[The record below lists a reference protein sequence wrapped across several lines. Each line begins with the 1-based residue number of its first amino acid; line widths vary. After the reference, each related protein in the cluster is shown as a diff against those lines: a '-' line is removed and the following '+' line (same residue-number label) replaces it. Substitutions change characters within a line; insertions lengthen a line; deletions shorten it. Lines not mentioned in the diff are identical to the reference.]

1 MYKVMIVEDE
11 PIIRNGIAR
20 SINWGSL
27 GCKVVAME
35 ENGKLAFAKFES
47 LQPDIVVSD
56 IMMPEMDGL
65 ELADRI
71 LSSSDRTRIILLT
84 GYKEFDYVKH
94 ALTLGVFSY
103 ILKPTDPDELEKTV
117 EKAVSELNE
126 SNTVANH
133 FKALHDSVEAAK
145 PLLRDEFFHELMF
158 RTFAHSGDIQRRLEY
173 FGIRLSRFAVL
184 AVDIDS
190 FVELENSFSE
200 EDVTIL
206 VFLIHEL
213 SDELI
218 ERHGYHCVALTYG
231 RCLYLILESEGLSA
245 EDVTAFAQ
253 ELRRASEQRVK
264 FTVSIGVSNFYDNP
278 ADLRMARKEAEKCL
292 AQRVF
297 IGENHVTHIGSV
309 DRHAFRRE
317 QNPDIHEFVR
327 SIESA
332 GDILVKAE
340 ALGQAL
346 AASND
351 EDSARNAALQAVV
364 LGVNAYC
371 VTYGEMADLFD
382 PPVLPLNQI
391 MQAKTLNAI
400 ASAFMDVAAIIDA
413 VMQNKINKRHVQE
426 INRVKE
432 YIAQNYHQDLK
443 LESVASM
450 IYMSQWHFSKIFKKV
465 TGSNFINYLTEVRIA
480 KAKEIIRQN
489 PALKNYEIAN
499 KVGFIS
505 ERYFSELFKK
515 STGMTPSEF
524 RGIER

>member
-11 PIIRNGIAR
+11 PVIRNGIAK
-20 SINWGSL
+20 SISWGAL
-27 GCKVVAME
+27 GCEVAALE
-35 ENGKLAFAKFES
+35 ENGRLAFAKFQT

-65 ELADRI
+65 ELSDRI
-71 LSSSDRTRIILLT
+71 LSFSGRTKIILLT
-84 GYKEFDYVKH
+84 GYKEFDYVKY

-103 ILKPTDPDELEKTV
+103 ILKPTDPEELEKTV

-126 SNTVANH
+126 ANSIANN
-133 FKALHDSVEAAK
+133 FKALHDSVETAK

-158 RTFAHSGDIQRRLEY
+158 RAFVHSVDIQRRLEY

-190 FVELENSFSE
+190 FAELENSFSE

-206 VFLIHEL
+206 IFLIHEL
-213 SDELI
+213 SDDLI
-218 ERHGYHCVALTYG
+218 EQYGYHAVALTYG
-231 RCLYLILESEGLSA
+231 RCLYLILECEGISA
-245 EDVTAFAQ
+245 EDSMAFAE
-253 ELRRASEQRVK
+253 ELRKTIEQRAK

-278 ADLRMARKEAEKCL
+278 ADLRIARKEAQKCL

-309 DRHAFRRE
+309 ERHASRLE
-317 QNPDIHEFVR
+317 QNLDIQDFLR

-332 GDILVKAE
+332 GDILQKAE
-340 ALGQAL
+340 TLSQAL
-346 AASND
+346 MNSND
-351 EDSARNAALQAVV
+351 ENYVKNTVLQAVV

-371 VTYGEMADLFD
+371 ATYGEMADLFD
-382 PPVLPLNQI
+382 PPVLPLNPI

-400 ASAFMDVAAIIDA
+400 ASAFMDVAIIIDS

-432 YIAQNYHQDLK
+432 YIAQNYHLDLK
-443 LESVASM
+443 LENVASV
-450 IYMSQWHFSKIFKKV
+450 IFMSQWHFSKIFKKV

-480 KAKEIIRQN
+480 KAKELIKQN
-489 PALKNYEIAN
+489 PTLKNYEIAN

-505 ERYFSELFKK
+505 ERYFSELYKK

-524 RGIER
+524 RGI